1 MPDNITEYDR
11 VLPYLTAMI
20 KKADIVTEPVKVY
33 TATTYQ
39 MSVDDVLTAGPAFQD
54 KINRDSDK
62 TDQVTAMIKTNK
74 IHREQI
80 RWFNGA

>member
-1 MPDNITEYDR
+1 
-11 VLPYLTAMI
+11 MI

-33 TATTYQ
+33 TTTTYQ

-54 KINRDSDK
+54 KINRDTDK
-62 TDQVTAMIKTNK
+62 INQVIAMIKTNK